1 MEKEKKDLSKDM
13 RILQD
18 HLLCM
23 DSTIAAE
30 TGLPLEEVQLLLHEL
45 NEIYRDVVEFRRSM
59 KAVAKMENVS
69 PEIREMLLNRC
80 CEGFNRMVGG
90 GTTALDCRIYPVNIP
105 CGTNPAPFTHSE
117 GRYDPATKRF
127 WLSEE
132 ELNILMAALEEDDL
146 DNTLPLQ
153 GRNDIN

>member
-18 HLLCM
+18 QLLCM
-23 DSTIAAE
+23 DGTLATE

-45 NEIYRDVVEFRRSM
+45 NEVYRDVMEFRRSM
-59 KAVAKMENVS
+59 KAVVEMKNET
-69 PEIREMLLNRC
+69 PEVREMLLNRC
-80 CEGFNRMVGG
+80 CDLFNRVVDS
-90 GTTALDCRIYPVNIP
+90 GTTALDCRIHPINIP
-105 CGTNPAPFTHSE
+105 CGTDCAPFTHPE

-132 ELNILMAALEEDDL
+132 ELNVIKAALADSPTVQSH
-146 DNTLPLQ
+146 NSKQ
-153 GRNDIN
+153 VDIN